1 MNLTNKVITNSKT
14 KEFPFKVVEIPQP
27 TILKVECNQQ
37 TITAYLSDSRIITI
51 PTG

>member
-1 MNLTNKVITNSKT
+1 MSLISKIEKS
-14 KEFPFKVVEIPQP
+14 KEIPIKVVERSQP
-27 TILKVECNQQ
+27 TILEVECNKE